1 MQSVRGSLS
10 VSVGVMVRTQGS
22 SGLSKEKKNRISTEK
37 QKRTEKQQTK
47 NRKSTEKVQKNKKQQ
62 KNKRK
67 TTEKS
72 TENAQKKYRKIPPL
86 PLLWNAQHLGTILQS
101 RNNFRV

>member
-47 NRKSTEKVQKNKKQQ
+47 NRKSTEKVQKHK
-62 KNKRK
+62 K
-67 TTEKS
+67 TTEKQ
-72 TENAQKKYRKIPPL
+72 EKNNRKKAQKKHRKNTEKSPHPPPL
-86 PLLWNAQHLGTILQS
+86 VECAAS
-101 RNNFRV
+101 RNDFAI

>member
-47 NRKSTEKVQKNKKQQ
+47 NRKSTEKVQKNKKQH
-62 KNKRK
+62 KNNRN

-72 TENAQKKYRKIPPL
+72 TEKAQKKYT
-86 PLLWNAQHLGTILQS
+86 H
-101 RNNFRV
+101 

>member
-47 NRKSTEKVQKNKKQQ
+47 NRTSTEKIQKNKKQQ
-62 KNKRK
+62 KHKRK
-67 TTEKS
+67 TTEKN
-72 TENAQKKYRKIPPL
+72 TEKAQKQYRKIPP
-86 PLLWNAQHLGTILQS
+86 PSPSCGMRSI
-101 RNNFRV
+101 

>member
-47 NRKSTEKVQKNKKQQ
+47 NRTSTEKIQKNKKQQ

-72 TENAQKKYRKIPPL
+72 TEKAQNKYRKIPP
-86 PLLWNAQHLGTILQS
+86 PSPSCGMRSI
-101 RNNFRV
+101 

>member
-22 SGLSKEKKNRISTEK
+22 SGLSKEKKNRISTET
-37 QKRTEKQQTK
+37 QKRTETQQTK

-62 KNKRK
+62 KHNRT
-67 TTEKS
+67 TTEKN
-72 TENAQKKYRKIPPL
+72 TEKAQKKYT
-86 PLLWNAQHLGTILQS
+86 H
-101 RNNFRV
+101 

>member
-22 SGLSKEKKNRISTEK
+22 SGLSKEKKNRIRTEK
-37 QKRTEKQQTK
+37 QKRIEKQQTK

-62 KNKRK
+62 KNNRK
-67 TTEKS
+67 KHRKKHRKS
-72 TENAQKKYRKIPPL
+72 TEKVQKNPP
-86 PLLWNAQHLGTILQS
+86 PSPSCGMRSI
-101 RNNFRV
+101 